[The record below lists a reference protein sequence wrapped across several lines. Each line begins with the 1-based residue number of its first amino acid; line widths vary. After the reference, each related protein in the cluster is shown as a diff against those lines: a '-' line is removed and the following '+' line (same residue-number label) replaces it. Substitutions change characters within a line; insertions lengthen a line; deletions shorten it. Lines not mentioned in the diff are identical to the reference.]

1 MLIEMVSLHNY
12 TCFRCLTAGTTT
24 QWCLG
29 NILVEISFT
38 TYSHLLTRVTKMH
51 LIVTCSPW
59 KIYKWWSMR
68 GQLLFCK
75 LHHRQIIEFWRSRYR
90 ILKDFTTCMLSTFI
104 GNVYYRKPSAP
115 ATPQIWRLFCLP
127 ITKPFRQTCPKHGLL
142 LHKICFLPARTN
154 CVNLR
159 TFGTSLVHSLPS
171 DME

>member
-1 MLIEMVSLHNY
+1 MVSLHNY

-90 ILKDFTTCMLSTFI
+90 ILKDFRTCMPPKPKRTSGPKSDVCHGRLANLS
-104 GNVYYRKPSAP
+104 V
-115 ATPQIWRLFCLP
+115 
-127 ITKPFRQTCPKHGLL
+127 KHSE
-142 LHKICFLPARTN
+142 ARTKE
-154 CVNLR
+154 R
-159 TFGTSLVHSLPS
+159 PS
-171 DME
+171 VLSCTGKSFFVVDVINETGHNQGRRGGK